1 MYFLRNIK
9 EILIL
14 SYGLVNAYILS
25 IKEDLLPNFLH
36 NVENI
41 PFFLLISLAFFIAVS
56 IKLFLF

>member
-41 PFFLLISLAFFIAVS
+41 PFFLLISLAFLIAVS
-56 IKLFLF
+56 I